1 MKKNIALMFTALCL
15 LTNGCTSFLN
25 VETLGKSTIG
35 GFFSD
40 LDGLRSAGI
49 GLHYLMLDFVDD
61 EYFFLADVAADNTN
75 VKRVNAGLEETKIFD
90 FTNLAED
97 IDKLELVNEE
107 VLVFLSLLVVLAL
120 DYYLREEVPDD
131 TARDRVERRHR
142 RHQKF
147 T

>member
-1 MKKNIALMFTALCL
+1 MKKNIALIFTALCL

-97 IDKLELVNEE
+97 TSGYPRTSWKSGYEICTNANNIL
-107 VLVFLSLLVVLAL
+107 
-120 DYYLREEVPDD
+120 
-131 TARDRVERRHR
+131 T
-142 RHQKF
+142 
-147 T
+147 